1 VKVLVIPAVDV
12 MQGKCVRLVQ
22 GDPTRLKV
30 YSDSPLEAARLLEN
44 QGAEL
49 IHLIDL
55 DAALGSG
62 QNIVTI
68 EKILESLD
76 VKVQIGGGIR
86 TLEKAETLLKL
97 GAFRVIFGTAAIQNP
112 ILVGKAVQ
120 RYGSTRVAVAIDE
133 KKNMLTF
140 HGWKDESQIDYLDFA
155 RSFENMKVGA
165 IVFTSTSVDGTLK
178 GPQMEK
184 IAKLVEAVKVPVI
197 ASGGIASLNDL
208 TMLVG
213 TGVEGVVVGTALYEG
228 KFTFEQALEVVKN
241 VG

>member
-1 VKVLVIPAVDV
+1 MLVIPAVDI
-12 MQGKCVRLVQ
+12 MGGKCVRLVQ

-30 YSDSPLEAARLLEN
+30 YFDNPLEAARRLEV

-62 QNIVTI
+62 QNLEAI
-68 EKILESLD
+68 EKILSELR
-76 VKVQIGGGIR
+76 VRVQVGGGIR

-97 GAFRVIFGTAAIQNP
+97 GASRVIFGTVAVQNP
-112 ILVGKAVQ
+112 ALIQEAVR
-120 RYGSTRVAVAIDE
+120 RYGSPRVVVAIDE
-133 KKNMLTF
+133 RNGKVTF
-140 HGWKDESQIDYLDFA
+140 HGWKDQSEIDYLDLA
-155 RSFENMKVGA
+155 SSFEEMKVGT
-165 IVFTSTSVDGTLK
+165 IIFTSTSVDGTLK
-178 GPQMEK
+178 GPQVEK
-184 IAKLVEAVKVPVI
+184 IRKLVETVRVPVI

-208 TMLVG
+208 VKLAG

-228 KFTFEQALEVVKN
+228 KFTLEQAMEVVKN